1 MIRLARFSI
10 LITMPLSMGIILWF
24 VGNFDVTYP
33 PAWDW
38 LVGYIKTHKTIP
50 PYFLWAAYGGVGVAL
65 ALLLVIQIIASRVK
79 ARTVS
84 GERGQKDLHGSAHWA
99 TWKDIIKANLG
110 PAKISL
116 WSRLLVFLRLR
127 PPPPMDNGV
136 VVGGYLHGS
145 KVETLRDNGPAH
157 ILCYAP
163 TGSGKGVGLVLPTL
177 LGWRESVLVLDIK
190 GENYAKT
197 AGWRHSIGQRIIK
210 FEPAALE
217 GSARFNPLAEV
228 RIGTDYEIAD
238 VQNIAMMIIDPK
250 GKGLQDFW
258 AKSGFAWLTC
268 CILYALYHFKQEGR
282 TASLGDVGNI
292 LSVPGESLPK
302 LLNTMIDFEAGD
314 RKEVTALVQSEG
326 QSMKD
331 RADQERSGIH
341 STVLAELN
349 LYKDKVVS
357 RNIDESD
364 FTINDLM
371 NADRPTSLYLILPPS
386 DIDRLRPLFRVV
398 VNLILGRLTKD
409 GVPNDGKKTYNYR
422 LLLLLDEFTSLG
434 KLEIFQ
440 RAIGFI
446 RGYGM
451 KAFVIIQDLAQLQST
466 ESGYGKDEGISGNC
480 DITIAYAPKK
490 GETAEVLSKM
500 AGNTTIV
507 QVKQSVSG
515 KATDLVGSV
524 SESLSE
530 TSRRLLT
537 ADECTTLKRMETETV
552 RKYNPKTKQWE
563 DETRVLSA
571 GNMLIFPAGHP
582 AIYGQQILYFQ
593 DPDLLAR
600 SKMSPP
606 TPTTQQED
614 NTP

>member
-84 GERGQKDLHGSAHWA
+84 GERGQKDLHGSARWA
-99 TWKDIIKANLG
+99 VWKDVKRAGLIPIG
-110 PAKISL
+110 FSL
-116 WSRLLVFLRLR
+116 WVRFLIALR
-127 PPPPMDNGV
+127 FRPAPTGERGV
-136 VVGGYLHGS
+136 VVGGYLHQG
-145 KVETLRDNGPAH
+145 KLVVLRHDGPEH

-163 TGSGKGVGLVLPTL
+163 TRSGKGVGLVLPTL
-177 LGWRESVLVLDIK
+177 LSWPESTLVLDIK

-210 FEPAALE
+210 FEPAALA

-268 CILYALYHFKQEGR
+268 CILYALYHFKEEGR
-282 TASLGDVGNI
+282 TASLGDVGTI

-314 RKEVTALVQSEG
+314 RKEVTALIRSEG
-326 QSMKD
+326 QTMKD
-331 RADQERSGIH
+331 RADQERSGVH

-349 LYKDKVVS
+349 LYKDKIVAS
-357 RNIDESD
+357 NIDESD
-364 FTINDLM
+364 FTVDDLM
-371 NADRPTSLYLILPPS
+371 NGDRPTSLYLILPPS

-398 VNLILGRLTKD
+398 INLILRRLTKD
-409 GVPNDGKKTYNYR
+409 MKFDGGKAYKHR
-422 LLLLLDEFTSLG
+422 LLLMLDEFTSLG

-440 RAIGFI
+440 QSIAYMA
-446 RGYGM
+446 GYGL
-451 KAFVIIQDLAQLQST
+451 KAFIIVQDLTQLQST
-466 ESGYGKDEGISGNC
+466 ETGYGKDESISSNC
-480 DITIAYAPKK
+480 HIKIAYAPNRI
-490 GETAEVLSKM
+490 ETAEVLSKM
-500 AGNTTIV
+500 AGKTTVV
-507 QVKQSVSG
+507 QVKRSVSG

-524 SESLSE
+524 SESLNE
-530 TSRRLLT
+530 VSRPLLT
-537 ADECTTLKRMETETV
+537 ADECMALKGIEKQTTLEL
-552 RKYNPKTKQWE
+552 NPATGQWE
-563 DETRVLSA
+563 PKETCKDA
-571 GNMLIFPAGHP
+571 GDMLIFPAGFYP
-582 AIYGQQILYFQ
+582 IYGRQPLYFQ